1 MILDKGLII
10 SFGLG
15 LGYRKSF
22 SDPYSDVNLLNLPL
36 KTKKPYNALFVI
48 FYRQNDGW
56 TDKQKRPST
65 IYVTVYS
72 TSATSCLQWS
82 SINGT
87 WEEFLTLDVERGN
100 HVSWTPDPNFGT
112 YLMGGVTRNSGMN
125 SVDRNTTT
133 LIKPDGSQEP
143 GFSLKYKTT

>member
-1 MILDKGLII
+1 MILTKGLII
-10 SFGLG
+10 IVGLG
-15 LGYRKSF
+15 LEYRKSF

-36 KTKKPYNALFVI
+36 KTKKPYNALSVI
-48 FYRQNDGW
+48 FYRQNYGG
-56 TDKQKRPST
+56 TDKQNRP
-65 IYVTVYS
+65 ITVYS

-87 WEEFLTLDVERGN
+87 WEEYLTLDVERGN
-100 HVSWTPDPNFGT
+100 HVSWTPDPNIGT
-112 YLMGGVTRNSGMN
+112 YLMGGVTMNSGRN

-143 GFSLKYKTT
+143 GFSLKYNTA